1 MRRFPKKELFLVIS
15 GAPKGKKT
23 KVIFTRKLRAYRYAA
38 QMRTFFLTSGQEGK
52 MVETKT
58 ITSEEMLK
66 LQLKTEKAK

>member
-1 MRRFPKKELFLVIS
+1 
-15 GAPKGKKT
+15 
-23 KVIFTRKLRAYRYAA
+23 
-38 QMRTFFLTSGQEGK
+38 MRTFFLTSGQEGK